1 MPPEA
6 RDFDLKQVAKLF
18 NDTIAVIRD
27 DIPDVE
33 ALQPQA
39 IEWLK
44 AARYQ
49 LMRDIEAQFY
59 SLEKSRHTPLSQP
72 GWAVD
77 PAQSLY
83 THTVEL
89 PTVLD
94 PYSNAIASN
103 LSTLL
108 QDCGFEHCSCTKS
121 FTGGFQILIHFPAQ
135 LPAAPQPQPLP
146 LTMEVEDEFSQTR
159 GGNRQAR
166 TGAFGGTHFARL
178 LIEARGQT
186 GGEGAAAATASN
198 NRRAT
203 KTPKEES
210 DEGTSVPTKT
220 RRRRTTRVTKA
231 ESDDEQPRLRS
242 VTLRASS
249 TATLRESKGNVRR
262 SSR

>member
-1 MPPEA
+1 
-6 RDFDLKQVAKLF
+6 F
-18 NDTIAVIRD
+18 
-27 DIPDVE
+27 IPSKN
-33 ALQPQA
+33 P
-39 IEWLK
+39 
-44 AARYQ
+44 
-49 LMRDIEAQFY
+49 
-59 SLEKSRHTPLSQP
+59 PLSQP

-83 THTVEL
+83 ASTVEL
-89 PTVLD
+89 PTVLA

-108 QDCGFEHCSCTKS
+108 QDCGFEHC
-121 FTGGFQILIHFPAQ
+121 F
-135 LPAAPQPQPLP
+135 APRLQPLP
-146 LTMEVEDEFSQTR
+146 LTLEVEDEFSQTR

-166 TGAFGGTHFARL
+166 TGAFGDTHFARL

-210 DEGTSVPTKT
+210 DEGTSVPAKT
-220 RRRRTTRVTKA
+220 RRRTTRVTKA
-231 ESDDEQPRLRS
+231 ESNDEQPRLRS

-262 SSR
+262 SSRKAVKNEK